1 MDTKNIYKHLPHY
14 VSLIGILIAGL
25 VAIIWFSYD
34 PVFQMGVAIAVAVGY
49 VVWGIVH
56 HYIHR
61 DLYLSVVLEYVAV
74 GILGVVI
81 VASLLFRALSM
92 PGLVLNIC
100 LPAT

>member
-1 MDTKNIYKHLPHY
+1 MNTKNIYKHLPHY

-81 VASLLFRALSM
+81 VASLLFRAL
-92 PGLVLNIC
+92 
-100 LPAT
+100 